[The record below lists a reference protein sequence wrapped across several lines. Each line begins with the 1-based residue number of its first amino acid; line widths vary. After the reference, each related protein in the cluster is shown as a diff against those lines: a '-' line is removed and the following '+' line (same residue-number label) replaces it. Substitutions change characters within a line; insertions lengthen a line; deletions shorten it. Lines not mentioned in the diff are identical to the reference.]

1 MEILYELW
9 LHTMCD
15 FEPETVEKAV
25 VLFENQGRRFS
36 SNMAERHKLAEA
48 GLSPKLADR
57 IGEAEY
63 FRYAQEIL
71 DYCSDNDIRII
82 DKDSEEYPQL
92 LKNINS
98 PPRILFVKGKR
109 IDFNNSLCVSIVGSR
124 KATPQGKA
132 VAREISKSL
141 AAEGIVVV
149 SGMAEGIDAEAHRG
163 AIEAGGK
170 TVAVLAGSVDTIY
183 PKSNQKLYYDI
194 LEGGTVISERPPGT
208 VVKPYFYQQRN
219 RIIVGLS
226 QGTVVVEGA
235 LQSGT
240 AITARLATDNDRD
253 VFAVPGNPMVNMA
266 ELPNSLICEGAMI
279 VDKISRP
286 LEYYKETKTAYFGK
300 TLPQK
305 QEEEE
310 RFKSFSED
318 DRAILDFIAG
328 RGGVADAEEIA
339 QELGLAPSVMG
350 TRLTVLCIRGI
361 LRQES
366 GNRYVVV
373 KY

>member
-25 VLFENQGRRFS
+25 VLFENRGRRFT
-36 SNMAERHKLAEA
+36 SNMADRFKLTKS

-63 FRYAQEIL
+63 FKRAQEIL
-71 DYCSDNDIRII
+71 DYCSVNDIRII
-82 DKDSEEYPQL
+82 EQESEEYPETL
-92 LKNINS
+92 RHINS
-98 PPRILFVKGKR
+98 PPRILFAKGKK
-109 IDFNNSLCVSIVGSR
+109 IDLNTSLCVSVVGSR
-124 KATPQGKA
+124 KPTLQGKTA
-132 VAREISKSL
+132 AREIGKSL
-141 AAEGIVVV
+141 AAEGVVVV

-183 PKSNQKLYYDI
+183 PKCNQKLYYEI
-194 LEGGTVISERPPGT
+194 LECGTVISERPPGT

-219 RIIVGLS
+219 RIVVGLS
-226 QGTVVVEGA
+226 QGTVIVEGELA
-235 LQSGT
+235 SGT
-240 AITARLATDNDRD
+240 GITAKLATENNKD
-253 VFAVPGNPMVNMA
+253 VFAVPGNPMVKMA
-266 ELPNSLICEGAMI
+266 ELPNNLICEGAMI

-286 LEYYKETKTAYFGK
+286 LEYYKETKTEYFENN
-300 TLPQK
+300 LPPR
-305 QEEEE
+305 QEEVK
-310 RFKSFSED
+310 RFEGFSDD
-318 DRAILDFIAG
+318 DREILDFIAQ
-328 RGGVADAEEIA
+328 RGGVADAEEMA
-339 QELGLAPSVMG
+339 EKLGIVPNVLN

-366 GNRYVVV
+366 GNRFIVV